1 MRKFFLLLTTI
12 PLLLASCGGNQK
24 TASTTDGTDAE
35 KTGSVQVE
43 SAQAENKKVKMIL
56 DLDTGV
62 DDAMA
67 LAYALGNPNIELIG
81 VTTVYGNVA
90 QQTSVE
96 NTLNLL
102 DLLNHKEVPVYAG
115 ANKPIGATNV
125 YVADQVVRD
134 IHGNNGVG
142 NVELPKSSRQIEK
155 EDAVDFIIE
164 SAKKYGKDL
173 YIVATGPETNLA
185 AALKKD
191 PKLGEQVGKI
201 VVMGGALIVEGN
213 MNHYAEANIM
223 NDPIA
228 ANEVFT
234 TTPLTMVGLDV
245 THRTLLTKADTQKW
259 RDLGTASGKAYADIV
274 DHYIDWEVKAQPILT
289 GCALHDPLAVAVA
302 VHPEY
307 VKTLPLP
314 MKVITTGDDRGRT
327 IAITEKIND
336 PNSVRVNVAVDV
348 EVDNFV
354 TDFNKTLTD
363 LFAKN

>member
-1 MRKFFLLLTTI
+1 MKKLLFLLVGASFILVSCNKNKNTT
-12 PLLLASCGGNQK
+12 
-24 TASTTDGTDAE
+24 STTDKKEETKQE
-35 KTGSVQVE
+35 KTTDTKETKQ
-43 SAQAENKKVKMIL
+43 VKMIL

-67 LAYALGNPNIELIG
+67 LAYAVAHPDIELIG

-102 DLLNHKEVPVYAG
+102 DLLNQKNVPVYAG
-115 ANKPIGATNV
+115 ANKPTGASSV
-125 YVADQVVRD
+125 YVANDIIKN

-142 NVELPKSSRQIEK
+142 NVDLPKSTRTVEK

-191 PKLGEQVGKI
+191 PELGKQVGKI

-213 MNHYAEANIM
+213 MSPYAEANIV
-223 NDPIA
+223 NDPVA
-228 ANEVFT
+228 ANEFFSSG
-234 TTPLTMVGLDV
+234 TPFTMVGLDV
-245 THRTLLTKADTQKW
+245 TLRPNLTKEDTQKW
-259 RDLGTASGKAYADIV
+259 RELGTPSGKAYADIV
-274 DHYIDWEVKAQPILT
+274 DFYIDFYTKGGLK
-289 GCALHDPLAVAVA
+289 GCALHDPLSVAVA
-302 VHPEY
+302 MHPEY
-307 VKTLPLP
+307 VTTIKLP
-314 MKVITTGDDRGRT
+314 MKVITSGKDIGRT
-327 IAITEKIND
+327 IAVTEKLND
-336 PNSVRVNVAVDV
+336 PNAANVDVAVDIN
-348 EVDNFV
+348 VDKFLSEY
-354 TDFNKTLTD
+354 KQTLND

>member
-1 MRKFFLLLTTI
+1 MKKIFLLALGI
-12 PLLLASCGGNQK
+12 PFLLASCGKPNTQENAATSGETKAQPQQETK
-24 TASTTDGTDAE
+24 AE
-35 KTGSVQVE
+35 VK
-43 SAQAENKKVKMIL
+43 NVKMIL

-67 LAYALGNPNIELIG
+67 LAYALGHPNIDLIG

-102 DLLNHKEVPVYAG
+102 DLLNHKDVPVFSG
-115 ANKPIGATNV
+115 ANKPIGAKDV
-125 YVADQVVRD
+125 YVADRIVKD
-134 IHGNNGVG
+134 IHGDNGVG
-142 NVELPKSSRQIEK
+142 NVILPKSPRQVEK
-155 EDAVDFIIE
+155 QDAVDFIIE

-173 YIVATGPETNLA
+173 YIVATGPETTLA

-191 PKLGEQVGKI
+191 PTLAEQVGKI

-213 MNHYAEANIM
+213 MNHYSEANIM
-223 NDPIA
+223 NDPVA
-228 ANEVFT
+228 ANEVFSVA
-234 TTPLTMVGLDV
+234 PLTMVGLDV
-245 THRTLLTKADTQKW
+245 THRTLLTKKDTQKW

-302 VHPEY
+302 MHPDY

-327 IAITEKIND
+327 IAVTEKLND
-336 PNSVRVNVAVDV
+336 KNVNRVNVAVDV
-348 EVDNFV
+348 EVDTFV
-354 TDFNKTLTD
+354 NDFNNTLTE
-363 LFAKN
+363 LFKKN

>member
-1 MRKFFLLLTTI
+1 MKKLVLYLVLSLPVYFI
-12 PLLLASCGGNQK
+12 SCNN
-24 TASTTDGTDAE
+24 STE
-35 KTGSVQVE
+35 KTKATNDVADKKAVTEQKV
-43 SAQAENKKVKMIL
+43 ENKKVKMIL

-67 LAYALGNPNIELIG
+67 LAYAVAHPDIDLIG

-102 DLLNHKEVPVYAG
+102 DLLNQKNVPVYAG
-115 ANKPIGATNV
+115 ANKPTGASSV
-125 YVADQVVRD
+125 YVANDIIKN

-142 NVELPKSSRQIEK
+142 NVDLPKSTRTVEK

-191 PKLGEQVGKI
+191 PELGKQVGKI

-213 MNHYAEANIM
+213 MSPYAEANIV
-223 NDPIA
+223 NDPVA
-228 ANEVFT
+228 ANEFFT
-234 TTPLTMVGLDV
+234 SGTPFTMVGLDV
-245 THRTLLTKADTQKW
+245 TLRPNLTKEDTQKW
-259 RDLGTASGKAYADIV
+259 RELGTPSGKAYADIV
-274 DHYIDWEVKAQPILT
+274 DFYIDFYTKGGLK
-289 GCALHDPLAVAVA
+289 GCALHDPLSVAVA
-302 VHPEY
+302 MHPEY
-307 VKTLPLP
+307 VTTIKLP
-314 MKVITTGDDRGRT
+314 MKVITSGKDIGRT
-327 IAITEKIND
+327 IAVTEKLND
-336 PNSVRVNVAVDV
+336 PNAANVDVAVDID
-348 EVDNFV
+348 VDKFLSEY
-354 TDFNKTLTD
+354 KQTLND